1 MKLTN
6 LEHDKILQAI
16 RNGASVHQIASR
28 WKLSIPQAQEFI
40 DTIAKET
47 REGATQH
54 RIVLRG
60 LLREQ
65 APMALKTLVD
75 IANASVQMNDQH
87 ELNILALRFKAAD
100 KILTY
105 ATKFMA
111 EDIPTTAV
119 EQGKAEE
126 MIQTIFDFESVVL
139 PDGATT
145 LIAKPSLK
153 LVENE

>member
-6 LEHDKILQAI
+6 VDHEKILQTV
-16 RNGASVHQIASR
+16 RNGASVHQIALR
-28 WKLSIPQAQEFI
+28 WKLSITEAQAFI
-40 DTIAKET
+40 DQVSSET
-47 REGATQH
+47 REGAAQH

-65 APMALKTLVD
+65 APMALKTLVE
-75 IANASVQMNDQH
+75 IANSQEIISNHNQLAS
-87 ELNILALRFKAAD
+87 LALRFKAAD
-100 KILTY
+100 KILQY
-105 ATKFMA
+105 ATKFMT

-119 EQGKAEE
+119 EQGKTEE
-126 MIQTIFDFESVVL
+126 MLQTIFDFESVVL

-153 LVENE
+153 LVEN